1 MDVLLTM
8 MLLAASPEILPEH
21 VDIPPGHSTVICP
34 DQASAQTMI
43 DGYYRVQPAPNNHTI
58 DIGHFF
64 EGLRATG
71 CAQDGERNGSVTIKS
86 VKSRLTVELADGT
99 ERMVRYEGTDEAGRA
114 ISGIV
119 SEDGNNAYPRT
130 SFAEWTSVRT
140 IDGWLDARGSET
152 VPIFYRC
159 ASPERAR
166 MVVAGLKGMD
176 KAKETAF
183 MQKLESSAA
192 EQGCRQATDRYLV
205 TALLETAGNECGF
218 ECYIDLAALA
228 ALDRSGI
235 EVGLIFDGALM

>member
-71 CAQDGERNGSVTIKS
+71 CVQDGERNGSVTIKS

-99 ERMVRYEGTDEAGRA
+99 EMRQAGQ
-114 ISGIV
+114 
-119 SEDGNNAYPRT
+119 
-130 SFAEWTSVRT
+130 
-140 IDGWLDARGSET
+140 
-152 VPIFYRC
+152 YREL
-159 ASPERAR
+159 SAR
-166 MVVAGLKGMD
+166 MEIMPIPAPVLPNGHRC
-176 KAKETAF
+176 
-183 MQKLESSAA
+183 
-192 EQGCRQATDRYLV
+192 EQL
-205 TALLETAGNECGF
+205 TAGWMHEAVKLYRSF
-218 ECYIDLAALA
+218 TAARA
-228 ALDRSGI
+228 PNGREWWWQD
-235 EVGLIFDGALM
+235 